1 MYYFVDIV
9 CSFAEVIF
17 LSFLASS
24 FFSWRSNHIWIK
36 TLTYTF
42 FIFILLAL
50 SFIPGLTSL
59 RTLFWIVGGTIL
71 IKLIFDAKLLSSFFA
86 CVSYI
91 VISGLTDIAVMVF
104 LSFFNL
110 GNQELMEVGAP
121 RTLYTTVSHIVQLL
135 LIVAIRFIKGIST
148 GRLSAKVLLPVCPC
162 LVVSILFCCLLAS
175 DISRHADMNPFY
187 LIVAIGLLYTCIVVI
202 LYTTWLQNQQ
212 NARHNLELA
221 NHHYAMQKEYYEQL
235 HSQQEQVRALWHDI
249 SKYLRAIEA
258 DSTAEASLIQLQN
271 MVNSVTDVV
280 DVNNRVVSIILNEY
294 IQTAK
299 ESDVTLT
306 LDVQVPQELPITAA
320 DLYIILGNTLDN
332 SLAACSVLPKNER
345 HISFQL
351 RLHNEM
357 LFYRISNPYSDNHP
371 KRKRN
376 QFHGYGLKNVQE
388 CVNRNSGTLEI
399 SSADNTY
406 VVTALIMCH

>member
-24 FFSWRSNHIWIK
+24 FSVWRKNQLWIK
-36 TLTYTF
+36 VLAYACFVSISLFLSYTPS
-42 FIFILLAL
+42 L
-50 SFIPGLTSL
+50 SFL
-59 RTLFWIVGGTIL
+59 RTLFWAIGGTAL
-71 IKLIFDAKLLSSFFA
+71 VATVYNTKLLSATFISL
-86 CVSYI
+86 SYL
-91 VISGLTDIAVMVF
+91 VICALTDIVLMVL

-110 GNQELMEVGAP
+110 GNQELMVEGSA
-121 RTLYTTVSHIVQLL
+121 RTLYIVLTHITQLFL
-135 LIVAIRFIKGIST
+135 VVIIRFVKGIST
-148 GRLSAKVLLPVCPC
+148 GCISAKVLLPVCPC
-162 LVVSILFCCLLAS
+162 LIISILFCCLLAS
-175 DISRHADMNPFY
+175 EISIHADMNPFY

-202 LYTTWLQNQQ
+202 FYTTWLQNQQ

-235 HSQQEQVRALWHDI
+235 HSQQEQIRALWHDI

-258 DSTAEASLIQLQN
+258 DSTSEASLIQLQN
-271 MVNSVTDVV
+271 MVISVTDVV

-299 ESDVTLT
+299 DSDVALT

-332 SLAACSVLPKNER
+332 SLAACSTLPKDAR
-345 HISFQL
+345 QISFQL

-357 LFYRISNPYSDNHP
+357 LFYRISNPYSDEHP

-388 CVNRNSGTLEI
+388 CVNRNNGTLEI
-399 SSADNTY
+399 SSDNNTY
-406 VVTALIMCH
+406 IVTALIMCH